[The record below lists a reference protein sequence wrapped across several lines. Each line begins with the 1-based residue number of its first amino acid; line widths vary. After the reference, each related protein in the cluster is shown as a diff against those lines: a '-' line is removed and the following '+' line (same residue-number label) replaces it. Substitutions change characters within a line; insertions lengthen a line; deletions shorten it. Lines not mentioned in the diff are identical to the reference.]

1 MSPRCP
7 LCGQR
12 RARRACPA
20 LGRQICAV
28 CCGTKRLVEIS
39 CPSDCSYLLTSKSHP
54 PAAVQR
60 QKERD
65 LAFLLPML
73 HGLTDRQHLLLLLA
87 QGYLRSDRPD
97 AASVVDDDVM
107 HAAKALAE
115 TFETAS
121 RGIIYEHPAGLVSA
135 ERLSTDLKTLI
146 DTRRSKGFQ
155 IPDTDAA
162 IVMRRIEHAA
172 RDARTSLPG
181 DKTAYLGMLKR
192 VLRDPGTETSE
203 ELSSDQTDTGAS
215 GLIIPGH

>member
-1 MSPRCP
+1 MNLRCP

-12 RARRACPA
+12 RVRRACPA
-20 LGRQICAV
+20 LGHQICAV
-28 CCGTKRLVEIS
+28 CCGTKRIVEIS

-73 HGLTDRQHLLLLLA
+73 QGLTDHQHRLLLLV

-115 TFETAS
+115 TFKTAS
-121 RGIIYEHPAGLVSA
+121 RGIIYEHPAGLVRA

-146 DTRRSKGFQ
+146 DTRRSEEFQ
-155 IPDTDAA
+155 MPDTDAA

-181 DKTAYLGMLKR
+181 DTTAYLGMLKR
-192 VLRDPGTETSE
+192 VLRDPGTETTE
-203 ELSSDQTDTGAS
+203 ELSSNQADTGAS
-215 GLIIPGH
+215 GLIIPGR

>member
-1 MSPRCP
+1 MNDRCP

-20 LGRQICAV
+20 LGHQICAV

-65 LAFLLPML
+65 VVFLLPML
-73 HGLTDRQHLLLLLA
+73 QGLTDRQHQLLLLVQSHLC
-87 QGYLRSDRPD
+87 SDRPD
-97 AASVVDDDVM
+97 GATVVDDDVM
-107 HAAKALAE
+107 HAVKALAE

-146 DTRRSKGFQ
+146 ETRRSEGLQ

-172 RDARTSLPG
+172 RDARASLPG
-181 DKTAYLGMLKR
+181 DKTAYVGMLKR
-192 VLRDPGTETSE
+192 ILRDPGTERSE
-203 ELSSDQTDTGAS
+203 ARSSDPAGTDAHGV
-215 GLIIPGH
+215 IIPGR